1 MEYSRIPRNTWEWL
15 QIIIAIGGIIGVISL
30 IAYVVSSVSDWL
42 KSKGNALKEFR
53 TKGNKSKDYD
63 DLEKL
68 QKLKDKG
75 TITDDQ
81 FQKERDKITNRWD

>member
-1 MEYSRIPRNTWEWL
+1 MPRDTWGWL
-15 QIIIAIGGIIGVISL
+15 QLIFFLVAWGCFVIFVFYIL
-30 IAYVVSSVSDWL
+30 VSVSDWL

>member
-1 MEYSRIPRNTWEWL
+1 MSSAEGFVLIFWIL
-15 QIIIAIGGIIGVISL
+15 LGIGAFYLVVIL
-30 IAYVVSSVSDWL
+30 FNRFIHWIRGLALSVTKL
-42 KSKGNALKEFR
+42 KKQS
-53 TKGNKSKDYD
+53 NKSKDYD

>member
-1 MEYSRIPRNTWEWL
+1 MSSAEGFVLIFWIL
-15 QIIIAIGGIIGVISL
+15 LGIGAFYLVVILFNRFSHWIRSLASGITK
-30 IAYVVSSVSDWL
+30 L
-42 KSKGNALKEFR
+42 KKRS
-53 TKGNKSKDYD
+53 NKSKDYD

-75 TITDDQ
+75 TITDEQ

>member
-1 MEYSRIPRNTWEWL
+1 MSSAEGFVLIFWIL
-15 QIIIAIGGIIGVISL
+15 LGIGAFYLVVIL
-30 IAYVVSSVSDWL
+30 FNRFIHWIRGLASSITKL
-42 KSKGNALKEFR
+42 KKRS
-53 TKGNKSKDYD
+53 NKSKDYD

>member
-1 MEYSRIPRNTWEWL
+1 M
-15 QIIIAIGGIIGVISL
+15 
-30 IAYVVSSVSDWL
+30 SSVELVLWILVGVGAIKGLTLVVKKL
-42 KSKGNALKEFR
+42 KKR
-53 TKGNKSKDYD
+53 VNKSKDYD

>member
-1 MEYSRIPRNTWEWL
+1 MDAGDWIHLIFWILLGIGAFYFVVHILDQFEHWIRNK
-15 QIIIAIGGIIGVISL
+15 ASGISK
-30 IAYVVSSVSDWL
+30 L
-42 KSKGNALKEFR
+42 KR
-53 TKGNKSKDYD
+53 RGNKSKDYD

-75 TITDDQ
+75 TITDAQ